1 VSTTPAPQHLLGRGR
16 SAVVLAQRDLLG
28 REVARKVFLPDLA
41 SRIVFYVLEGAKNPY
56 AWCEDAVGAAL
67 ERRALLSRLV
77 PLWFGDRLRL
87 PRTDGARWNE
97 GARAFE
103 LVMERIRGR
112 HAPLAGPFPV
122 AGWDALTELTG
133 DIFPRLQR
141 QLREAGFEGLLWQ
154 AGYGNPVACA
164 NFLLEERPREGRPQR
179 APSWV
184 WIDLESGVPALF
196 AADPRIEVGFYLRR
210 TLERRRPL
218 FDDVD
223 IARLRRYLG
232 QARTQIEGTLGPG
245 AVEQLLVHVERLE
258 QRQRGWHAL
267 DRLERG
273 VRSAWMAGKIT
284 REQAQHFLGHPG
296 AWGRH
301 MAAAA
306 LRRGASA
313 LAQATLRL
321 ARAIVGVRWGRLLRG
336 AGRLFTSQ
344 RYRSLLGR
352 RFASRRVRAW
362 TERGFLTPAQ
372 AVELRRGMSHTE
384 TAAYVTDCVMH
395 LMLKPFAKVL
405 QYVVGPL
412 LLLAGVT
419 SAASTVALLVGGG
432 AVVRTLYTLGRFVQ
446 ATLRRRPRPWVALG
460 VGALPYV
467 GNLAYPL
474 QLVASSVSDHD
485 PLARFLLH
493 DMATTVARGV
503 PIWGGPD
510 TGLEHW
516 ASRVAGRLTRRR
528 RGPAPVPLPSSA
540 SAAPGPSVI
549 RARTSAKQPEE
560 VR

>member
-1 VSTTPAPQHLLGRGR
+1 MSTTLATSHLLGRGR
-16 SAVVLAQRDLLG
+16 SALVFAQRDLLG
-28 REVARKVFLPDLA
+28 REVARKVFRPDLA
-41 SRIVFYVLEGAKNPY
+41 SRLVFYVLEGAPNPY

-67 ERRALLSRLV
+67 ERRALLARLV
-77 PLWFGDRLRL
+77 PFWFGDRLRL

-97 GARAFE
+97 EVHAFE

-112 HAPLAGPFPV
+112 HAPLAGPFDRTGP
-122 AGWDALTELTG
+122 DAAAELTG
-133 DIFPRLQR
+133 EILPRLQR
-141 QLREAGFEGLLWQ
+141 HLRQAGFEGLLWQ
-154 AGYGNPVACA
+154 AGYGNPVACS
-164 NFLLEERPREGRPQR
+164 NFLLEAR
-179 APSWV
+179 ARRGPSWV

-210 TLERRRPL
+210 AGERRRPL

-223 IARLRRYLG
+223 IARLRRYLAQERG
-232 QARTQIEGTLGPG
+232 RIESALGPG
-245 AVEQLLVHVERLE
+245 ACDELLPHVERLE
-258 QRQRGWHAL
+258 ARQTRWHAL
-267 DRLERG
+267 GRLERG
-273 VRSAWMAGKIT
+273 VRSAWMAGRIT
-284 REQAQHFLGHPG
+284 REEAQHFLGRPG

-301 MAAAA
+301 MAGMA
-306 LRRGASA
+306 LRRSASA
-313 LAQATLRL
+313 LVRGVAGLG
-321 ARAIVGVRWGRLLRG
+321 RAVIGLRWGRLLRG

-362 TERGFLTPAQ
+362 TERRFLTSSQ
-372 AVELRRGMSHTE
+372 AAELRLGMSHTE

-395 LMLKPFAKVL
+395 LMLKPFAKIL
-405 QYVVGPL
+405 QYVIGPL

-419 SAASTVALLVGGG
+419 SAGSTVALVVGGG
-432 AVVRTLYTLGRFVQ
+432 ALVRTLYTLGRLVQ
-446 ATLRRRPRPWVALG
+446 ATLRGRPRPWVALG

-474 QLVASSVSDHD
+474 QLVASGVSDKD

-493 DMATTVARGV
+493 DAATTVARRV

-516 ASRVAGRLTRRR
+516 ASRMAGRLTRRR
-528 RGPAPVPLPSSA
+528 ALAGPGPASCV
-540 SAAPGPSVI
+540 AAPGTNAS
-549 RARTSAKQPEE
+549 RARTSTKHPEE

>member
-1 VSTTPAPQHLLGRGR
+1 MSTTLAPLHLLGRGR
-16 SAVVLAQRDLLG
+16 SALVWAQRDLLG

-41 SRIVFYVLEGAKNPY
+41 SRLVFYVLEGAKNPY

-67 ERRALLSRLV
+67 ERRALLARLV

-97 GARAFE
+97 EARAFE

-112 HAPLAGPFPV
+112 HAPLAGPFARTGPDAAAEL
-122 AGWDALTELTG
+122 AGEIL
-133 DIFPRLQR
+133 PRLQR
-141 QLREAGFEGLLWQ
+141 HLREAGFEGLLWQ
-154 AGYGNPVACA
+154 AGYGNPVAWA
-164 NFLLEERPREGRPQR
+164 NFLLEERRPEERPRHG
-179 APSWV
+179 PSWV

-196 AADPRIEVGFYLRR
+196 AADPCVEVGFYLRR
-210 TLERRRPL
+210 AGERRRPL

-232 QARTQIEGTLGPG
+232 QERGRIESTLGPG
-245 AVEQLLVHVERLE
+245 ASEQLLVHVARLE
-258 QRQRGWHAL
+258 ERQSRWHAL
-267 DRLERG
+267 GRLERG
-273 VRSAWMAGKIT
+273 VRSAWMAGHIT
-284 REQAQHFLGHPG
+284 REEAQHFLGRPG

-301 MAAAA
+301 MAGVA
-306 LRRGASA
+306 LRRAASA
-313 LAQATLRL
+313 LARAVAGL
-321 ARAIVGVRWGRLLRG
+321 ARAVVGLRWGRLLRG
-336 AGRLFTSQ
+336 AGRLFSSQ

-362 TERGFLTPAQ
+362 TERRFLTSEQ
-372 AVELRRGMSHTE
+372 AAELRLGMSHTE

-405 QYVVGPL
+405 QYVIGPL

-419 SAASTVALLVGGG
+419 SAASTVALVVGGG
-432 AVVRTLYTLGRFVQ
+432 ALVRTLYTLGRLVQ
-446 ATLRRRPRPWVALG
+446 ATLRGRPRPWVALG

-474 QLVASSVSDHD
+474 QLVASGVSDKD

-493 DMATTVARGV
+493 DAVTSVARRV

-516 ASRVAGRLTRRR
+516 ASRAAGRFTRR
-528 RGPAPVPLPSSA
+528 GATSVPMSGAGTATPGVSPS
-540 SAAPGPSVI
+540 
-549 RARTSAKQPEE
+549 RARANTKYVEE